1 MDPELWNIS
10 PEQKLSAVVA
20 FLKIEWAWIWSF
32 HLLWAPCF
40 IFLGNIWNFCWRHFL
55 SQFVVLLIKGN
66 LWKKS
71 MTIGRSLEK
80 GAGEARIVRKV
91 PKEIKK
97 NKGSIATAQ
106 ACLKMVFKTQ
116 QFETVLSFF
125 ILFSMSQ
132 KLSRQEKTSTS
143 FRLAYSL
150 AKIIW

>member
-1 MDPELWNIS
+1 
-10 PEQKLSAVVA
+10 
-20 FLKIEWAWIWSF
+20 
-32 HLLWAPCF
+32 
-40 IFLGNIWNFCWRHFL
+40 
-55 SQFVVLLIKGN
+55 
-66 LWKKS
+66 

-80 GAGEARIVRKV
+80 GAGEARIVRKG

-97 NKGSIATAQ
+97 NKGSIAIVAQ
-106 ACLKMVFKTQ
+106 TCLKMVFKTQ

-150 AKIIW
+150 AKII